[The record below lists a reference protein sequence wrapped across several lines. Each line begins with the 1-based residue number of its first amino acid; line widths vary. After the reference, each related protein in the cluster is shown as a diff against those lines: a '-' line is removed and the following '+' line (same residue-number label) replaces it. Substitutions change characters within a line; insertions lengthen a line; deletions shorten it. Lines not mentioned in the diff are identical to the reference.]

1 MKATQIAKAW
11 TVELATE
18 WAIRNYLAVKM
29 ILASQL
35 LLNVASYSQRKNII
49 LTHPYLL
56 YYMLLNTCRAFLFS
70 DITID
75 WRDGG
80 VRTASHNWIRNTT
93 VNSLR
98 RLSSDHADN
107 ADTLIVKAKKQRELF
122 SYSFPASGQRFVPGG
137 LLQIDDVYHVAGLLC
152 ELAELNSE
160 VLETAWKTHSGEVF
174 EVEWGQMS
182 DFCRYDAGIQMTD
195 GDDHYRL
202 GYLKKY
208 SGPACLVS
216 IATAGMIDDFLGAWC
231 APDNDAEGDS
241 FDPDS
246 GDAPSLFVFE

>member
-1 MKATQIAKAW
+1 
-11 TVELATE
+11 
-18 WAIRNYLAVKM
+18 
-29 ILASQL
+29 
-35 LLNVASYSQRKNII
+35 
-49 LTHPYLL
+49 
-56 YYMLLNTCRAFLFS
+56 
-70 DITID
+70 
-75 WRDGG
+75 
-80 VRTASHNWIRNTT
+80 
-93 VNSLR
+93 
-98 RLSSDHADN
+98 
-107 ADTLIVKAKKQRELF
+107 
-122 SYSFPASGQRFVPGG
+122 
-137 LLQIDDVYHVAGLLC
+137 
-152 ELAELNSE
+152 LAELNSE